1 MTAAG
6 LKNLA
11 RIVEKYNC
19 STMVIQHETHYTDQE
34 GTTIN
39 WELEITPSDK
49 NGFYDVMTLHLFD
62 YFIFDYDEHTEDSEE
77 YVTIYLK
84 GAGQKDIGTIQ
95 IGKDYISIK
104 GD

>member
-11 RIVEKYNC
+11 RTVEKYNC
-19 STMVIQHETHYTDQE
+19 SAMVIRHETHYRDQE

-39 WELEITPSDK
+39 WELEITPNDK

-62 YFIFDYDEHTEDSEE
+62 YFIFDYDEHDEE

-84 GAGQKDIGTIQ
+84 GAGQKGIGTIQ
-95 IGKDYISIK
+95 IGKDYITIK
-104 GD
+104 RD